1 MSQKAKNWAAV
12 FAALALAAVVVF
24 GMFIYAGVRN
34 IEMPVV
40 PTADEIASK
49 IVIPPIVIPD
59 TNNQQ
64 QQEIWDV
71 LYEDEVNDLEQD
83 AINACEREFDWDDIE
98 NLYDDRPDRDIEFES
113 IDEDDYDITI
123 NNLGLNDEDDR
134 KVTLDGF
141 FIVSYVPEEGQ
152 QVRVNDKV
160 YGTCVVT
167 SEDNE
172 LEAELSFN
180 L

>member
-49 IVIPPIVIPD
+49 IVIPPIVIPEIPD
-59 TNNQQ
+59 TILSLRQDLKAEALNVCDS
-64 QQEIWDV
+64 EFDI
-71 LYEDEVNDLEQD
+71 DEVEDLFSGDNDIIIIKE
-83 AINACEREFDWDDIE
+83 
-98 NLYDDRPDRDIEFES
+98 YTDDRDFSNINLGIDNVDDRT
-113 IDEDDYDITI
+113 ITI
-123 NNLGLNDEDDR
+123 KRVYKVEVEPDLDDDFKEKVYETC
-134 KVTLDGF
+134 KVTSD
-141 FIVSYVPEEGQ
+141 EG
-152 QVRVNDKV
+152 N
-160 YGTCVVT
+160 
-167 SEDNE
+167 
-172 LEAELSFN
+172 LEAELSYYT